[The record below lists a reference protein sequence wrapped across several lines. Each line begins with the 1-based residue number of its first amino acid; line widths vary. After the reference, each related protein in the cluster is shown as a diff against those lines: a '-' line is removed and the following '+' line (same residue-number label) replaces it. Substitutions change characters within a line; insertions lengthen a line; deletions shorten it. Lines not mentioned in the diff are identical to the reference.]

1 MASSQTQAVV
11 EHHLGAFAEG
21 VDALM
26 GDFTDQSVIITPD
39 ATFTGTAEIRGFFEA
54 FVAGLPE
61 GFMDSFAVTKT
72 VYVGETGYI
81 LWEAKPWFV
90 LGTDTLIVRNNKIM
104 VQTIALAA
112 GG

>member
-1 MASSQTQAVV
+1 MASTDTQAVV
-11 EHHLGAFAEG
+11 EHHLGAVAEG
-21 VDALM
+21 MDALM

-39 ATFTGTAEIRGFFEA
+39 ATFTGIAEIRGFFEA

-61 GFMDSFAVTKT
+61 GFMDSFKVTKT
-72 VYVGETGYI
+72 VYVGEIGYI

-90 LGTDTLIVRNNKIM
+90 MGTDTFTVRDNKIM
-104 VQTIALAA
+104 VQTFAFAA